1 MYTLSFAEYGLS
13 PELMNGLADTRIEK
27 PTPLQKLVVPVA
39 LQGRHLLVKTEAT
52 DEGAFLIPTLQAL
65 TTNGEVSGTRVLILT
80 PSKERAKVIDELIWA
95 LGYHA
100 QISSVSVS
108 MNGNKKEHESAVLE
122 GAPVIVANPGQ
133 LVDILEKTRYR
144 FNDIATL
151 VIDEAHEMENF
162 NLVSRMKSIFKTV
175 DGDPQVMVFSA
186 NINKATQEL
195 AKSMLK
201 NPEYIGLEEEEI
213 ASLNKQLN
221 SVPAPPVD
229 EKTAQK
235 RLDKVSVK
243 VVLNP
248 DNGRKEEA
256 QTSDSEMQ
264 EISEKEVAV
273 APTEVA
279 NDTEVVEET
288 KAENDAQDDA
298 VDPKEKLKKASAKTD
313 INSKKE
319 EEIAVVNEDS
329 EADAEVPA
337 ADAKELANVE
347 SDVNPEEKLKAA
359 SVKVVLNSD
368 KEEKT
373 TEVVEEPKVVAE
385 LTDTDSKEPAK
396 AVYDVDPEEKLKA
409 ASIKVVLKKDIEPQP
424 ESVKSTNGKAK
435 EAPEA
440 IDADLAQGYIHVP
453 PRMKISTLMVHLEKS
468 PLDKVVVFAASKRTT
483 DRLFRIILKKNWGVV
498 SVHEGIDQATFDERF
513 EKFESGEMKVLLVGG
528 ISAKDINIEGVKQ
541 VINYDVPADV
551 DEYRYRAELVG
562 NGKASRIVSLVSK
575 MDKEDMDR
583 IVAEAGY
590 PPVEITLPDEI
601 KEKKQ
606 AKKSTSKAP
615 SPRKGK
621 PSAKPTRKAKEEKPE
636 RGERRKPAKR
646 GVVTKEL
653 PRPSYD
659 GLSGGREGKDSGG
672 VFGWVKKL
680 FS

>member
-13 PELMNGLADTRIEK
+13 PELMNGLTDTRIEK

-52 DEGAFLIPTLQAL
+52 DEGAFLIPALQAL

-108 MNGNKKEHESAVLE
+108 MNGNKKEHESAVLD

-133 LVDILEKTRYR
+133 LVDILEKTKFR
-144 FNDIATL
+144 FNNITTI
-151 VIDEAHEMENF
+151 VIDKAHEMENF
-162 NLVSRMKSIFKTV
+162 NLVSRVRSIFKAI
-175 DGDPQVMVFSA
+175 DNDPQVMVFSA
-186 NINKATQEL
+186 SINKATQEL

-213 ASLNKQLN
+213 ASLNKQLEAA
-221 SVPAPPVD
+221 SAPPAQPID
-229 EKTAQK
+229 EETAQK

-248 DNGRKEEA
+248 EKNGKKEDE
-256 QTSDSEMQ
+256 QVSDSEAQ
-264 EISEKEVAV
+264 ESSKKSENEVA
-273 APTEVA
+273 ATPTEVG
-279 NDTEVVEET
+279 NDGEDQEEV
-288 KAENDAQDDA
+288 KAESD
-298 VDPKEKLKKASAKTD
+298 
-313 INSKKE
+313 SK
-319 EEIAVVNEDS
+319 
-329 EADAEVPA
+329 AEVI
-337 ADAKELANVE
+337 
-347 SDVNPEEKLKAA
+347 NPEEKLKEA
-359 SVKVVLNSD
+359 SIKVVLNPD
-368 KEEKT
+368 KEEESAEK
-373 TEVVEEPKVVAE
+373 VEESKVETESTDAN
-385 LTDTDSKEPAK
+385 TDTKAPAK
-396 AVYDVDPEEKLKA
+396 AEFDVDPEEKLKSV
-409 ASIKVVLKKDIEPQP
+409 SIKVVLKKDLEPQP
-424 ESVKSTNGKAK
+424 ENDKSTNGKAK

-440 IDADLAQGYIHVP
+440 IDADLTQGYIHVP

-528 ISAKDINIEGVKQ
+528 ISAKDIAIDNVKQ
-541 VINYDVPADV
+541 VINYDVPGDV

-562 NGKASRIVSLVSK
+562 HGKATRIVSLVSK

-606 AKKSTSKAP
+606 NKKAAKKSP
-615 SPRKGK
+615 SPKKAK
-621 PSAKPTRKAKEEKPE
+621 PSAKPTRRAKEEKPK

-646 GVVTKEL
+646 GATKEL
-653 PRPSYD
+653 PRPSYE